1 MRPQRV
7 RAAVARG
14 CTLAACAT
22 AMLVAVPGY
31 AADDLPPPIGA
42 QPSGAQ
48 PPGAQPPPAS
58 DSGAA
63 SAPGTS
69 SESAPTTS
77 SEALPGGGAD
87 ASGAEPAPPKAEKD
101 VRIEQKHVGR
111 RVSEVI
117 VTPAGFTY
125 HYSLIHLDD
134 QDPGTTPLQQHQEL
148 SVPRFFRFDF

>member
-1 MRPQRV
+1 
-7 RAAVARG
+7 
-14 CTLAACAT
+14 
-22 AMLVAVPGY
+22 MLLAVPGY
-31 AADDLPPPIGA
+31 AADDFPPPMGA
-42 QPSGAQ
+42 Q
-48 PPGAQPPPAS
+48 PGAQPPPAS
-58 DSGAA
+58 DAGAA

-77 SEALPGGGAD
+77 SEVQPGGGAD

-125 HYSLIHLDD
+125 HYTLIHLDD